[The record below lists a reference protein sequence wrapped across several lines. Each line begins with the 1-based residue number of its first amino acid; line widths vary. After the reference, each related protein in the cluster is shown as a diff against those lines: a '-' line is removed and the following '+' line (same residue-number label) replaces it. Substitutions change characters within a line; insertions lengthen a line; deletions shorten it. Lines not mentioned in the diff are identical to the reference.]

1 MNRELEIRKI
11 SLETLIE
18 SENSE
23 TPSHILLKNVLD
35 KYDYFS
41 NLEKAIISKL
51 VKGVIERR
59 IELDYVIDSYSKT
72 KSAKMKQVIR
82 IILESAV
89 YQILYMDVYDTVAV
103 DMAVT
108 LAKKKGFAP
117 LSGFVNGVLRTIQ
130 RQKNDIPMPLPGDSD
145 YLSVKYSFPQN
156 IVDLLTKQ
164 YGDEKTE
171 KILASSLTDSGVSFR
186 FKRSVSK
193 ERRSEIIEDMKK
205 DGVEIVMSKDFDNVF
220 KTNGTGNISELAA
233 MKSGEITVQDL
244 SSVIMCENVPF
255 GEKILDACA
264 APGGKSMYLSE
275 MYPDAQITACDI
287 STDKLVKMND
297 NFKRLRLSNI
307 TSVKADASE
316 FREDFFEKYD
326 VVLADVPCSG
336 LGVVGKKQDI
346 KYRLKDSDF
355 EYLVDLQ
362 LKIIK
367 NVSKYVK
374 PGGYLC
380 FSTCTINQNENKA
393 ILDEFMK
400 DGNFSLV
407 PLKTYPKNREEDSK
421 KGYLQLLQGY
431 DETDG
436 FFIAVLKKND

>member
-18 SENSE
+18 SENSG

-35 KYDYFS
+35 KYDYYS
-41 NLEKAIISKL
+41 NLEKAIISKI

-59 IELDYVIDSYSKT
+59 IELDFVIDCYSKT
-72 KSAKMKQVIR
+72 KTAKMKQVIR
-82 IILESAV
+82 IILETAV

-103 DMAVT
+103 DLAVT
-108 LAKKKGFAP
+108 LAKKKGFSP
-117 LSGFVNGVLRTIQ
+117 LSGFVNGVLRSIQ
-130 RQKNDIPMPLPGDSD
+130 RQKNDIPYPKKGDD
-145 YLSVKYSFPQN
+145 NYLSVKYSFPMN
-156 IVDLLTKQ
+156 IVNLLVSQ
-164 YGDEKTE
+164 YGEEDTE
-171 KILASSLTDSGVSFR
+171 KILAASLENEGVSFR
-186 FKRSVSK
+186 FKRAVSK
-193 ERRSEIIEDMKK
+193 ERRAEILEELKNN
-205 DGVEIVMSKDFDNVF
+205 GVEVILSKDFDNVF
-220 KTNGTGNISELAA
+220 KTVGTGNISDLSA

-255 GEKILDACA
+255 GEMILDTCA
-264 APGGKSMYLSE
+264 APGGKSMYISE
-275 MYPDAQITACDI
+275 MYPEAKITACDI
-287 STDKLVKMND
+287 STDKLVRMND

-316 FREDFFEKYD
+316 FREDYSQKYD

-346 KYRLKDSDF
+346 KYRLQDSDF
-355 EYLVDLQ
+355 EYLTDLQ
-362 LKIIK
+362 SRILK

-380 FSTCTINQNENKA
+380 YSTCTINQNEN
-393 ILDEFMK
+393 IRVLEEFMK
-400 DGNFSLV
+400 EGDFSFA
-407 PLKTYPKNREEDSK
+407 PLKVYPKNREEESK
-421 KGYLQLLQGY
+421 KGFLQLLQGF